1 MYIHCVSKTVEAC
14 MYPKYQ
20 QSCDIKWHCM
30 DHKLVTLNKKVHNIQ
45 FDNKYKET
53 Y

>member
-1 MYIHCVSKTVEAC
+1 
-14 MYPKYQ
+14 
-20 QSCDIKWHCM
+20 M

-53 Y
+53 YWTIILQSLLLLCSQQNYTA